1 VSKPNVRIAAMAGTG
16 RTVMLRSI
24 IPRDEAF
31 FTMFD
36 ELTGHIVEG
45 TGLLQRMLEDGAQV
59 QELAEQLHQCEHR
72 GDETVHRALGHLHRT
87 FVTPLDRLDIHRLVT
102 RLDDILD
109 FAHAAGSRLALYRP
123 RLAQPGARELSVTL
137 TEAAREV
144 QEMVGLLRSLKK
156 KDRILAL
163 TVQINTS
170 ENRADRQRRE
180 AVAAL
185 LEEER
190 DPFEFIKW
198 KEILDLMEQATDCC
212 EDVADVVEGIVLA
225 HG

>member
-1 VSKPNVRIAAMAGTG
+1 MW
-16 RTVMLRSI
+16 RSI
-24 IPRDEAF
+24 IPRDEEF

-36 ELTGHIVEG
+36 ELTGHIVDG
-45 TGLLQRMLEDGAQV
+45 TGLLQRMLEDGAPV
-59 QELAEQLHQCEHR
+59 EMLAEQLHECEHR
-72 GDETVHRALGHLHRT
+72 GDETVHRAMGHLHRT

-109 FAHAAGSRLALYRP
+109 FTHASGSRLALYRP
-123 RLAQPGARELSVTL
+123 RSMRAGARELGATVASS
-137 TEAAREV
+137 ARGV
-144 QEMVGLLRSLKK
+144 QEMVSLLRDLKK

-163 TVQINTS
+163 TVEINTC

-185 LEEER
+185 LEDER

-212 EDVADVVEGIVLA
+212 EDVADAVEGIVLA

>member
-1 VSKPNVRIAAMAGTG
+1 
-16 RTVMLRSI
+16 MLRSI
-24 IPRDEAF
+24 IPRDEQF

-36 ELTGHIVEG
+36 ELTGHIVDG
-45 TGLLQRMLEDGAQV
+45 AALLQLMLEDGAPV
-59 QELAEQLHQCEHR
+59 QEIAEQLHECEHR
-72 GDETVHRALGHLHRT
+72 GDETVHRAMGHLHRT

-109 FAHAAGSRLALYRP
+109 FTHAAGSRLALYRP
-123 RLAQPGARELSVTL
+123 RSLRPGAKELAATMTASV
-137 TEAAREV
+137 RGV
-144 QEMVGLLRSLKK
+144 QEMVALLRNLKK

-163 TVQINTS
+163 TVEINTC

-185 LEEER
+185 LEDES

-212 EDVADVVEGIVLA
+212 EDVADAVEGIVLA

>member
-1 VSKPNVRIAAMAGTG
+1 
-16 RTVMLRSI
+16 MLRSI
-24 IPRDEAF
+24 IPRDEQF

-36 ELTGHIVEG
+36 ELTGHIVDG
-45 TGLLQRMLEDGAQV
+45 AALLQLMLEDGAPV
-59 QELAEQLHQCEHR
+59 QEIAEQLHECEHR
-72 GDETVHRALGHLHRT
+72 GDETVHRAMGHLHRT

-109 FAHAAGSRLALYRP
+109 FTHAAGSRLALYRP
-123 RLAQPGARELSVTL
+123 RSLRPGAKELAATMTASV
-137 TEAAREV
+137 RGV
-144 QEMVGLLRSLKK
+144 REMVALLRNLKK

-163 TVQINTS
+163 TVEINTC

-185 LEEER
+185 LEDES

-212 EDVADVVEGIVLA
+212 EDVADAVEGIVLA

>member
-1 VSKPNVRIAAMAGTG
+1 
-16 RTVMLRSI
+16 MLRSI
-24 IPRDEAF
+24 IPRDEQF

-45 TGLLQRMLEDGAQV
+45 TTILHGMFNDGV
-59 QELAEQLHQCEHR
+59 DVGAEESRLHECEHR
-72 GDETVHRALGHLHRT
+72 ADEAVHRALEHLHRT
-87 FVTPLDRLDIHRLVT
+87 FVTPLDRLDIHLLVT

-109 FAHAAGSRLALYRP
+109 FTHAAGSRLDLYRP
-123 RLAQPGARELSVTL
+123 RSMHPEARSLSATLVTA
-137 TEAAREV
+137 TQAV

-156 KDRILAL
+156 KERLLAL
-163 TVQINTS
+163 TVEINTR
-170 ENRADRQRRE
+170 ENEADRQRRE
-180 AVAAL
+180 AVARL
-185 LEEER
+185 LREEK

-212 EDVADVVEGIVLA
+212 EDVADIVEGIVLA

>member
-1 VSKPNVRIAAMAGTG
+1 MF
-16 RTVMLRSI
+16 RSI
-24 IPRDEAF
+24 IPRDEEF

-36 ELTGHIVEG
+36 ELTGHIVDGAE
-45 TGLLQRMLEDGAQV
+45 LLQQMMHNGRPPG
-59 QELAEQLHQCEHR
+59 ELAERLHDCEHR
-72 GDETVHRALGHLHRT
+72 GDETVHRALHHLHRT
-87 FVTPLDRLDIHRLVT
+87 FVTPLDRLDIHRLVNQ
-102 RLDDILD
+102 LDDILD
-109 FAHAAGSRLALYRP
+109 LTHAAGARLALYEP
-123 RLAQPGARELSVTL
+123 HTVPPGARELSST
-137 TEAAREV
+137 
-144 QEMVGLLRSLKK
+144 LLRSAKLVQETVSLLRDLRK

-163 TVQINTS
+163 TVEVNTC
-170 ENRADRQRRE
+170 ENLADRQRRE

-185 LEEER
+185 LAGER

>member
-1 VSKPNVRIAAMAGTG
+1 
-16 RTVMLRSI
+16 MLRSI
-24 IPRDEAF
+24 IPRDEQF

-36 ELTGHIVEG
+36 ELTGHIVDG
-45 TGLLQRMLEDGAQV
+45 AALLQLMLEDGAPV
-59 QELAEQLHQCEHR
+59 QEIAEQLHECEHR
-72 GDETVHRALGHLHRT
+72 GDETVHRAMGHLHRT

-109 FAHAAGSRLALYRP
+109 FTHAAGSRLALYRP
-123 RLAQPGARELSVTL
+123 RSLRPGAKELAATMTASV
-137 TEAAREV
+137 RGV
-144 QEMVGLLRSLKK
+144 QEMVALLRNLKK
-156 KDRILAL
+156 KDRILSL
-163 TVQINTS
+163 TVEINTC

-185 LEEER
+185 LEDES

-212 EDVADVVEGIVLA
+212 EDVADAVEGIVLA

>member
-1 VSKPNVRIAAMAGTG
+1 
-16 RTVMLRSI
+16 MLRSI
-24 IPRDEAF
+24 IPRDEEF

-36 ELTGHIVEG
+36 ELTGHIVDG
-45 TGLLQRMLEDGAQV
+45 AKLLQQMMADGDGAI
-59 QELAEQLHQCEHR
+59 ELADRLHECEHR

-87 FVTPLDRLDIHRLVT
+87 FVTPLDRLDIHHLVT

-109 FAHAAGSRLALYRP
+109 LSHAAGSRIALYRP
-123 RLAQPGARELSVTL
+123 RSMPIEARELSDTL
-137 TEAAREV
+137 VASVILV
-144 QEMVGLLRSLKK
+144 QEMVSLLRNFKK

-163 TVQINTS
+163 TVEINTR
-170 ENRADRQRRE
+170 ENQADRQRRE
-180 AVAAL
+180 AVARL
-185 LEEER
+185 LQEEN

-212 EDVADVVEGIVLA
+212 EDVADTIEGIVLA